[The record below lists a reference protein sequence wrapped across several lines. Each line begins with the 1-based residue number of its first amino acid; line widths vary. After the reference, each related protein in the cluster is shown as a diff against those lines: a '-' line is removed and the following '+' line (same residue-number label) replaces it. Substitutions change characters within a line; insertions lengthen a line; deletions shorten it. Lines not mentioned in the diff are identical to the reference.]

1 MFPRNVSC
9 KFFCPFCTTVWIN
22 CVNTVGDKLRL
33 SGSTRNL
40 HKFSLATEVFFFQTK
55 SYFVERATFAACARA
70 GRAVLIIQS
79 CGTGQI
85 DDVTRMPE
93 QLGLLE
99 AGEILN

>member
-40 HKFSLATEVFFFQTK
+40 HKFSLATEVFFFKRSHILLREQLLPL
-55 SYFVERATFAACARA
+55 ARA
-70 GRAVLIIQS
+70 QGAQFYIIQS